1 MTAPTHFDG
10 VFTALVTPFTSA
22 GVIDWNALDR
32 LVAQQIE
39 AGIAGLVPVGT
50 TGEAA
55 TLSEAEQLA
64 VIARVVERAEGAA
77 YVLAGAGTNDTARTM
92 DAVRRATDAG
102 ADGVLLITPY
112 YNRPSQCGLV
122 AHFAAVAKAT
132 SADVMLYSVPAR
144 TGVEIAPDTVAELA
158 RRCANIIA
166 IKEAGGDPG
175 RVTALRA
182 ACGANFVVHC
192 GDDSLA
198 LPFYSLGARGI
209 TSVLSNLRP
218 REVVRVYHAWR
229 SGDHELALA
238 LHERLAP
245 LAAAMFVEPSP
256 GPVKHALAIEGLI
269 EDALRLPLVP
279 VSDAADR
286 HLRTVMA
293 QIHLSA

>member
-1 MTAPTHFDG
+1 MTASTRFDG

-22 GVIDWNALDR
+22 GAIDWKALDR
-32 LVAQQIE
+32 LVAQQVE

-64 VIARVVERAEGAA
+64 VIARVVAQAEGAA

-92 DAVRRATDAG
+92 EATRRATEAG
-102 ADGVLLITPY
+102 VDGVLLITPY
-112 YNRPSQCGLV
+112 YNRPSQSGLV
-122 AHFAAVAKAT
+122 AHFGAVAKTT

-144 TGVEIAPDTVAELA
+144 TGVAIAPETAAELA
-158 RRCANIIA
+158 RSCANILA

-182 ACGANFVVHC
+182 ACGSNFVVHC
-192 GDDSLA
+192 GDDGLA
-198 LPFYSLGARGI
+198 LPFYALGARGI

-218 REVVRVYHAWR
+218 RDVVRLHRAWS
-229 SGDHELALA
+229 SGDHEMALA

-245 LAAAMFVEPSP
+245 LAAAMFLEPSP
-256 GPVKHALAIEGLI
+256 GPVKHALAIEGFI
-269 EDALRLPLVP
+269 EDALRLPMVP
-279 VSDAADR
+279 VSEAADR
-286 HLRTVMA
+286 HLRELME
-293 QIHLSA
+293 QMQP